1 MSQRTAHYR
10 PRRMA
15 PRRTVYRRRGAAAP
29 PPKRTAPP
37 VDGRNTAP
45 TRGSG
50 GQRRRMAQL
59 LVSALVLAA
68 VVAVKLVMPDTLER
82 CRETVLGL
90 LGADTDIVEVFAAA
104 GRAFSGE
111 GAVSDALNDAYT
123 AVFGTAEVESQPTVN
138 RTATLPA
145 NVEMLQRVLGFNYA
159 APSDG
164 AVSSLFGSRSD
175 PLEGDGRFHYG
186 LDMAGEEGDVIC
198 AFADGTVSVVG
209 ESSELGQYVTV
220 VHEGGYETLY
230 AHCSRVTASSGQ
242 RVSRGDP
249 IAEMGETGRATGV
262 HLHFELQQN
271 GTYLNPIYYVSQP

>member
-1 MSQRTAHYR
+1 
-10 PRRMA
+10 
-15 PRRTVYRRRGAAAP
+15 
-29 PPKRTAPP
+29 
-37 VDGRNTAP
+37 
-45 TRGSG
+45 
-50 GQRRRMAQL
+50 MAQL
-59 LVSALVLAA
+59 LISAVLLA
-68 VVAVKLVMPDTLER
+68 VVVALKLVMPDTLER
-82 CRETVLGL
+82 CRETLLGL
-90 LGADTDIVEVFAAA
+90 MGADTELVEVFSAA

-111 GAVSDALNDAYT
+111 GAVGDALNEVYT
-123 AVFGTAEVESQPTVN
+123 AVFGAAEVEEQPAVA
-138 RTATLPA
+138 RTEALPD
-145 NVEMLQRVLGFNYA
+145 NVDMLQRVLGFDYA

-164 AVSSLFGSRSD
+164 VVSSLFGSRSD